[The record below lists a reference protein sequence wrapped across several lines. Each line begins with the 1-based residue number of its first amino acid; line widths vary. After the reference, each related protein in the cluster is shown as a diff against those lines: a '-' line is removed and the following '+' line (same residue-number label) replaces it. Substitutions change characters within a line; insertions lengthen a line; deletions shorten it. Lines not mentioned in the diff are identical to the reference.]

1 MRAGE
6 SRTVIKRMQEFM
18 DNLDRHVLNQ
28 KVLGNVKVKHL
39 AAAFLAYKALQ
50 GMGKVENAET
60 AGQIYAGGL
69 QAIASMGGAFGMIGE
84 KHFDGPE
91 NSDRTALNTMIVS
104 ATHFMVAQAENG
116 EKLYDKDGR
125 YTGTVVNRYDRDGK
139 IIDSVPVYQ
148 VKEAAK
154 SQMRK
159 VAKNVQNM
167 FMNTAMRHVRITIMI
182 TLMEIMIILI
192 LTTTC
197 IPILIA
203 IFMIFTRS
211 STA

>member
-28 KVLGNVKVKHL
+28 KVLGNIKVKHL

-60 AGQIYAGGL
+60 TGQIYAGGL

-125 YTGTVVNRYDRDGK
+125 GRWSTVMTVT
-139 IIDSVPVYQ
+139 
-148 VKEAAK
+148 EK
-154 SQMRK
+154 S
-159 VAKNVQNM
+159 
-167 FMNTAMRHVRITIMI
+167 
-182 TLMEIMIILI
+182 LI
-192 LTTTC
+192 PC
-197 IPILIA
+197 RFI
-203 IFMIFTRS
+203 R
-211 STA
+211 

>member
-1 MRAGE
+1 MSAGE

-60 AGQIYAGGL
+60 TGQIYAGGL
-69 QAIASMGGAFGMIGE
+69 QAIASMG
-84 KHFDGPE
+84 
-91 NSDRTALNTMIVS
+91 
-104 ATHFMVAQAENG
+104 
-116 EKLYDKDGR
+116 GR

-139 IIDSVPVYQ
+139 IVDSVPVYQ

-167 FMNTAMRHVRITIMI
+167 FMNAKKQNG
-182 TLMEIMIILI
+182 
-192 LTTTC
+192 
-197 IPILIA
+197 
-203 IFMIFTRS
+203 
-211 STA
+211 

>member
-69 QAIASMGGAFGMIGE
+69 QAWA
-84 KHFDGPE
+84 
-91 NSDRTALNTMIVS
+91 AL
-104 ATHFMVAQAENG
+104 
-116 EKLYDKDGR
+116 
-125 YTGTVVNRYDRDGK
+125 
-139 IIDSVPVYQ
+139 
-148 VKEAAK
+148 AK
-154 SQMRK
+154 SIS
-159 VAKNVQNM
+159 
-167 FMNTAMRHVRITIMI
+167 TVRRTV
-182 TLMEIMIILI
+182 
-192 LTTTC
+192 
-197 IPILIA
+197 IA
-203 IFMIFTRS
+203 RR
-211 STA
+211 

>member
-159 VAKNVQNM
+159 VAANFIFFSPPKKTIPLRRKS
-167 FMNTAMRHVRITIMI
+167 FMTAKTMPFFCVTANKRSFW
-182 TLMEIMIILI
+182 IIS
-192 LTTTC
+192 
-197 IPILIA
+197 IPIFA
-203 IFMIFTRS
+203 TS
-211 STA
+211 

>member
-18 DNLDRHVLNQ
+18 DNLDRYVLNQ
-28 KVLGNVKVKHL
+28 KVLENVKVKHL
-39 AAAFLAYKALQ
+39 AAAFRAYKALQ

-69 QAIASMGGAFGMIGE
+69 QAIASMGGTGE
-84 KHFDGPE
+84 KHFDGQE

-139 IIDSVPVYQ
+139 IVDSVPVYQ

-167 FMNTAMRHVRITIMI
+167 FMNAKKQNG
-182 TLMEIMIILI
+182 
-192 LTTTC
+192 
-197 IPILIA
+197 
-203 IFMIFTRS
+203 
-211 STA
+211 

>member
-18 DNLDRHVLNQ
+18 DNLDRYVLNQ
-28 KVLGNVKVKHL
+28 KVLENVKVKHL
-39 AAAFLAYKALQ
+39 AAAFRAYKALQ

-69 QAIASMGGAFGMIGE
+69 QAIASMGGAGD
-84 KHFDGPE
+84 KHFDGQE

-139 IIDSVPVYQ
+139 IVDSVPVYQ

-167 FMNTAMRHVRITIMI
+167 FMNAKKQNG
-182 TLMEIMIILI
+182 
-192 LTTTC
+192 
-197 IPILIA
+197 
-203 IFMIFTRS
+203 
-211 STA
+211 

>member
-50 GMGKVENAET
+50 GMGKVEMRNRRADLCRR
-60 AGQIYAGGL
+60 L

-167 FMNTAMRHVRITIMI
+167 FMNAKKQNG
-182 TLMEIMIILI
+182 
-192 LTTTC
+192 
-197 IPILIA
+197 
-203 IFMIFTRS
+203 
-211 STA
+211 

>member
-28 KVLGNVKVKHL
+28 KVLGNIKVKHL

-60 AGQIYAGGL
+60 TGQIYAGGL

-104 ATHFMVAQAENG
+104 ATHFMVAQA
-116 EKLYDKDGR
+116 K
-125 YTGTVVNRYDRDGK
+125 T
-139 IIDSVPVYQ
+139 
-148 VKEAAK
+148 AK
-154 SQMRK
+154 SCTIR
-159 VAKNVQNM
+159 
-167 FMNTAMRHVRITIMI
+167 TAAIRGRWSTVMTVT
-182 TLMEIMIILI
+182 EKSLI
-192 LTTTC
+192 PC
-197 IPILIA
+197 RFI
-203 IFMIFTRS
+203 R
-211 STA
+211 

>member
-84 KHFDGPE
+84 K
-91 NSDRTALNTMIVS
+91 
-104 ATHFMVAQAENG
+104 
-116 EKLYDKDGR
+116 LYDKDGR

-167 FMNTAMRHVRITIMI
+167 FMNAKKQNG
-182 TLMEIMIILI
+182 
-192 LTTTC
+192 
-197 IPILIA
+197 
-203 IFMIFTRS
+203 
-211 STA
+211 

>member
-139 IIDSVPVYQ
+139 IVDSVPVYQ

-167 FMNTAMRHVRITIMI
+167 FMNAKKQNG
-182 TLMEIMIILI
+182 
-192 LTTTC
+192 
-197 IPILIA
+197 
-203 IFMIFTRS
+203 
-211 STA
+211 

>member
-28 KVLGNVKVKHL
+28 KVLGNIKVKHL

-60 AGQIYAGGL
+60 TGQIYAGGL
-69 QAIASMGGAFGMIGE
+69 QAIASM
-84 KHFDGPE
+84 
-91 NSDRTALNTMIVS
+91 
-104 ATHFMVAQAENG
+104 AQAENG

-139 IIDSVPVYQ
+139 IVDSVPVYQ

-167 FMNTAMRHVRITIMI
+167 FMNAKKQNG
-182 TLMEIMIILI
+182 
-192 LTTTC
+192 
-197 IPILIA
+197 
-203 IFMIFTRS
+203 
-211 STA
+211 

>member
-1 MRAGE
+1 
-6 SRTVIKRMQEFM
+6 
-18 DNLDRHVLNQ
+18 
-28 KVLGNVKVKHL
+28 
-39 AAAFLAYKALQ
+39 
-50 GMGKVENAET
+50 
-60 AGQIYAGGL
+60 
-69 QAIASMGGAFGMIGE
+69 MGGAFGMIGE

-167 FMNTAMRHVRITIMI
+167 FMNAKKQNG
-182 TLMEIMIILI
+182 
-192 LTTTC
+192 
-197 IPILIA
+197 
-203 IFMIFTRS
+203 
-211 STA
+211 